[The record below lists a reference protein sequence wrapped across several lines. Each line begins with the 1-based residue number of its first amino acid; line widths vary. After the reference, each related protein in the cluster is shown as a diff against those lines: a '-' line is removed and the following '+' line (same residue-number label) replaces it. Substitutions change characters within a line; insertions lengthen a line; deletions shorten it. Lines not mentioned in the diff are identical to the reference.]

1 MRHLRASNAIYD
13 IDEIKKLLNGTQF
26 YGLPGQLTYDGPVEL
41 DMVPE
46 SLKKLFDETYITAG
60 FVKVSTDYNL
70 PPHEDNFLASKLN
83 PYRNL
88 LGDFYIDWLEKTG
101 NRMCGFMI
109 PVEGD
114 FVNTRT
120 DLYWKETKEKFD
132 SFTLE
137 DGPVLF
143 QTRGDVMHGVD
154 NRNKN
159 ERITFQLSFGDSYE
173 YVRDKILASGFAKV

>member
-1 MRHLRASNAIYD
+1 
-13 IDEIKKLLNGTQF
+13 
-26 YGLPGQLTYDGPVEL
+26 
-41 DMVPE
+41 
-46 SLKKLFDETYITAG
+46 
-60 FVKVSTDYNL
+60 
-70 PPHEDNFLASKLN
+70 
-83 PYRNL
+83 
-88 LGDFYIDWLEKTG
+88 
-101 NRMCGFMI
+101 MCSFMI